1 MNWKNRQMFSDREH
15 GIVSGLSPINM
26 MGGGSVPMPGYED
39 GGTVGRMA
47 GITPKT
53 VGRMAGA
60 TAGSLLGPALFEG
73 DEKPSINDEVAELAT
88 KMGISIPQARAMVLN
103 RMIKQRGLTL
113 SPDIVNQF
121 AVGLISLHDAL
132 AQALGP
138 PKPKPIPGMQDGG
151 LAMDLFEEGDQEINE
166 ALNMM
171 SGSVSP
177 PLSDIG
183 PTAPTGPMLEET
195 IDEETAIMDQ
205 GSGEYQVELQGIKK
219 QFEELLRRYAAKLA
233 EANGTIEQLIE
244 QAKSVE
250 IAFSNKVAE
259 IQAKHNI
266 EGLDETLLTEEFMQE
281 LTALIDPTIPGMQ
294 NAGVVHS
301 REELIAAQKL
311 LSELGMNMSPQR
323 FLNLPEDQRKKY
335 INAFTILAAN
345 RGTTSSSV
353 GDRTKLDQLL
363 KDRKALAGQIGE
375 AARSSHSSYLPRILH
390 HGAAKSVGELAEAGA
405 MDKILADQI
414 ATEGALLSAGGSG
427 ASSMGR
433 LPAALIE
440 DIYGKTSD
448 LSAAYENMID
458 ALKKGGKQADLGL
471 VDVMFMERYQQ
482 MPPDQTAYQGTKTIQ
497 DQTVSFPQFYART
510 RNQII
515 NKLDKEPSITYEAR
529 KIDAL
534 RRIFTLWINQA
545 G

>member
-26 MGGGSVPMPGYED
+26 VNGGSVPMPGYED
-39 GGTVGRMA
+39 GGTVGQALREGFTEPMQNIAQTLGA
-47 GITPKT
+47 G
-53 VGRMAGA
+53 VAGA

-138 PKPKPIPGMQDGG
+138 PKPIPGMQGGG

-205 GSGEYQVELQGIKK
+205 GYGEYQVELQSLKETFKDEIRSYVAQAGTTDLGKYLKNMNITYTNELDKLK
-219 QFEELLRRYAAKLA
+219 QKY
-233 EANGTIEQLIE
+233 N
-244 QAKSVE
+244 VE
-250 IAFSNKVAE
+250 IEDPNDK
-259 IQAKHNI
+259 
-266 EGLDETLLTEEFMQE
+266 LLTSDFIEEIMSAVNPQE
-281 LTALIDPTIPGMQ
+281 ITQIPEMNGGGIVESIKTKEDLAKYGIPLTIDVWLPMSKSQKEAWLYSEVAKQAMGAGKGALDT
-294 NAGVVHS
+294 
-301 REELIAAQKL
+301 
-311 LSELGMNMSPQR
+311 
-323 FLNLPEDQRKKY
+323 
-335 INAFTILAAN
+335 N
-345 RGTTSSSV
+345 R
-353 GDRTKLDQLL
+353 LDQLL
-363 KDRKALAGQIGE
+363 KDRKALARQIGE

-414 ATEGALLSAGGSG
+414 ATEGALLGSG
-427 ASSMGR
+427 GTTGRFKEPADVTSAKILGVDEDLYDTSSMFTARVKKLEAEFANYPDEQAIIEFADQGE
-433 LPAALIE
+433 LPPYNTYRRKKLMGSTPVDWITFYRASKAQIKDLPDKPTDREAYVEALLQILE
-440 DIYGKTSD
+440 DWK
-448 LSAAYENMID
+448 
-458 ALKKGGKQADLGL
+458 ALPNA
-471 VDVMFMERYQQ
+471 
-482 MPPDQTAYQGTKTIQ
+482 
-497 DQTVSFPQFYART
+497 
-510 RNQII
+510 
-515 NKLDKEPSITYEAR
+515 
-529 KIDAL
+529 
-534 RRIFTLWINQA
+534 
-545 G
+545 

>member
-26 MGGGSVPMPGYED
+26 MGGGSVPIPGYQN
-39 GGTVGRMA
+39 GGIA
-47 GITPKT
+47 GGIAAGPYDPLTDTSEPITLPYN
-53 VGRMAGA
+53 
-60 TAGSLLGPALFEG
+60 PALFEG

-138 PKPKPIPGMQDGG
+138 PKPIPGMQGGG